1 MQWLVQVTDWTEAL
15 AGAHNSQVWGHCRQ
29 YFFRDSPARWLD
41 SHSSHRENHNMHVL
55 GLVAD
60 VCAVHNTSRHTQE
73 DMTAS
78 SSRPTVDGE
87 RLIREW
93 KEKQVGFLSWP
104 SFHRFLYLQVH
115 ALKWT
120 YSINRSWKGFLNPA
134 QQSWHHLRTIKT
146 IQISLRTFFQTS
158 RSLRH
163 LQTTVPTPHV
173 LMQLESKINLCPTHL
188 PPYSDTS
195 YTNQRLTQVCK
206 MSGLPKEIRRF
217 KVISNIKI

>member
-1 MQWLVQVTDWTEAL
+1 MTRLTLQPQRKSQYACVGTGCWCLR
-15 AGAHNSQVWGHCRQ
+15 GA
-29 YFFRDSPARWLD
+29 
-41 SHSSHRENHNMHVL
+41 
-55 GLVAD
+55 
-60 VCAVHNTSRHTQE
+60 HTQE
-73 DMTAS
+73 NMTAS
-78 SSRPTVDGE
+78 SSRPTVDGQ

-104 SFHRFLYLQVH
+104 SFNRFLYLQVH

-163 LQTTVPTPHV
+163 LQRTVPTPHM

-195 YTNQRLTQVCK
+195 YTNQRLTQVCQ
-206 MSGLPKEIRRF
+206 MSGLPKEIQRF